1 MPEKSFV
8 FLSYTSDMD
17 QWPTGKSFRQA
28 ACDGIVEAGFVP
40 RHMGHFPARSTTPAD
55 NDQQELAKCDIYVG
69 ILGFNYGTPVRDQPE
84 WSHVQHEFYAAQKSG
99 KKLLVFLLHD
109 AAEGQPPLANPG
121 GEHSAR
127 QLAFR
132 QEVLNLNGRGLA
144 CNFFNTADEL
154 HHVVYRALQ
163 APGDSP
169 AVYSRVLDHT
179 ALRRVADWIEAC
191 REDKE
196 DRLDHYVPPHYAV
209 RSVGERRI
217 AEDGYVRVAEE
228 GDSADQEL
236 ARLLTGRRRLC
247 ISDDSGAGKSVFT
260 RRVLSFACTPAGQQA
275 VFGGQPGMVLRF
287 EPWKQDWP
295 ADLLI
300 AIEQEVRSSS
310 AAAGENVDPAAMTRW
325 LLLEGRI
332 LLLFDGLDQVRNEKS
347 IVAVSEFLTGP
358 GRHCSAII
366 TGRPY
371 RVDQGR
377 GNFLRSTDWEFAR
390 LEGFDDQ
397 QVTQYLTGFQV
408 DEIFPNREQ
417 VRELLRIPSVLR
429 IVREML
435 ESGHRV
441 ESFRSRGELYY
452 RACHQLVLDAGRRI
466 ELNFNHRRTRR
477 VEEILASIA
486 FAMMTLRLFGAATNQ
501 ATQVR
506 SVERAAGEICH
517 GGISDDEWREVQEI
531 SRLTNR
537 CILEGVDD
545 ESLSWQHRSMMEYY
559 CGLHL
564 ARYAR
569 EQCLRQAVKFA
580 GDPEWLW
587 AWRFVIELPTETVDE
602 SVRTASLALLF
613 RQPEQQRRPTE
624 LMYRAWPVLETRTAG
639 RAVLVRFRDEY
650 PARLIH
656 SNALT
661 QLESSFLHCP
671 PLILKDVRRFWMGA
685 GGDDLRMIH
694 RGLPRIQLEVQSF
707 LLLRA
712 PVTVAQFSEFDAR
725 YVATETETLRR
736 FATTDECP
744 AIMLNWYDAWCF
756 AAWSGSRLPREFEWE
771 FACRAG
777 TETYFW
783 WGNDMDPKK
792 CTFGTPPTSPADSAH
807 ANSWGITEMS
817 GNVWEWCEDWFD
829 GDLNWTIQQQ
839 FHGVERVL
847 RGGSFGDKGATVIQL
862 GCTYRYSFSPEH
874 RFFDF
879 GVRLA
884 RDEHKEFS

>member
-28 ACDGIVEAGFVP
+28 AFDGIVEAGFVP

-132 QEVLNLNGRGLA
+132 QEVLNLNGRGLV
-144 CNFFNTADEL
+144 CNFFKTADEL

-275 VFGGQPGMVLRF
+275 VFGGQPGLVLRF

-300 AIEQEVRSSS
+300 AIEQEVRSSC

-377 GNFLRSTDWEFAR
+377 GNLLRSTDWEFAR
-390 LEGFDDQ
+390 IEGFDDQ

-441 ESFRSRGELYY
+441 ESFRSRGELYH

-466 ELNFNHRRTRR
+466 ELDFNHRRTRR

-486 FAMMTLRLFGAATNQ
+486 FAMMTLRLYGAATNQ

-587 AWRFVIELPTETVDE
+587 AWRFAIELPTETVDE

-624 LMYRAWPVLETRTAG
+624 LMYRAWPVLSRTPDGKAVIEQFG
-639 RAVLVRFRDEY
+639 MDYFHKLKQSKPLQQLATSFVRCPPQKSAMNTEYPMGSTKHSPEAYPDEKPMVSVLVAPFRM
-650 PARLIH
+650 L
-656 SNALT
+656 N
-661 QLESSFLHCP
+661 
-671 PLILKDVRRFWMGA
+671 
-685 GGDDLRMIH
+685 
-694 RGLPRIQLEVQSF
+694 
-707 LLLRA
+707 A
-712 PVTVAQFSEFDAR
+712 PVTVEQFAEFDSA
-725 YVATETETLRR
+725 YVHQTRCRL
-736 FATTDECP
+736 DEYAPFPQSP
-744 AIMLNWYDAWCF
+744 AIEISWYDAWCF
-756 AAWSGSRLPREFEWE
+756 AKWSQSRLPREYEWE
-771 FACRAG
+771 FGCRAG
-777 TETYFW
+777 TRSLYW
-783 WGNDMDPKK
+783 WGNKMDRSRCVAGTEYTKPPEQHRSNPWGLMDM
-792 CTFGTPPTSPADSAH
+792 
-807 ANSWGITEMS
+807 I

-829 GDLNWTIQQQ
+829 KSLQKTIDESGDRQY
-839 FHGVERVL
+839 RVM
-847 RGGSFGDKGATVIQL
+847 RGGAFNIDNDNEFRVANRSHAHPHDRQVGD
-862 GCTYRYSFSPEH
+862 GCRIC
-874 RFFDF
+874 
-879 GVRLA
+879 
-884 RDEHKEFS
+884 RDCSD

>member
-1 MPEKSFV
+1 MHEKSFV

-84 WSHVQHEFYAAQKSG
+84 WSHVQHEFYAAQKAG
-99 KKLLVFLLHD
+99 KKLLVFLIHD

-144 CNFFNTADEL
+144 CNFFMTADEL

-169 AVYSRVLDHT
+169 TVYSRVLEQT

-209 RSVGERRI
+209 RSVGERWI

-236 ARLLTGRRRLC
+236 AQLLTGRRRLC

-275 VFGGQPGMVLRF
+275 VFGGQPGLVLRF

-310 AAAGENVDPAAMTRW
+310 AAAGENVNPAAMTRW

-358 GRHCSAII
+358 GRQCSAII

-371 RVDQGR
+371 RMDQAR
-377 GNFLRSTDWEFAR
+377 GNLLRSGDWQLAR
-390 LEGFDDQ
+390 IEPFDDEQ
-397 QVTQYLTGFQV
+397 MAEYLTGFDI
-408 DEIFPNREQ
+408 DEVFPNKND
-417 VRELLRIPSVLR
+417 VRDLIRIPSVLR
-429 IVREML
+429 IVRELL
-435 ESGHRV
+435 ESGHPI
-441 ESFRSRGELYY
+441 ELFHSRGELYH
-452 RACHQLVLDAGRRI
+452 RACYRLVEDAGRK
-466 ELNFNHRRTRR
+466 LDLCFDHRRMRR
-477 VEEILASIA
+477 LEEILASIA
-486 FAMMTLRLFGAATNQ
+486 FAMMTLRLYGAA
-501 ATQVR
+501 ARDAAQVIA
-506 SVERAAGEICH
+506 VEKAVQLFQSPPV
-517 GGISDDEWREVQEI
+517 SDDEWRQVREI
-531 SRLTNR
+531 SQLTNR
-537 CILEGVDD
+537 CILEGV
-545 ESLSWQHRSMMEYY
+545 ENELLSWQHRAMMEYY
-559 CGLHL
+559 CGLYL
-564 ARYAR
+564 GRYAR
-569 EQCLRQAVKFA
+569 RDCLLQVAEFA
-580 GDPEWLW
+580 GDPEWSW
-587 AWRFVIELPTETVDE
+587 AWRFAIELPQEAVDE
-602 SVRTASLALLF
+602 STRTASLALVF
-613 RQPEQQRRPTE
+613 RQPDQQRRPTE
-624 LMYRAWPVLETRTAG
+624 LMYRAWRALSETPEGKRVLEQFHSEYLEKRQSSNSLQQMEASF
-639 RAVLVRFRDEY
+639 VR
-650 PARLIH
+650 
-656 SNALT
+656 
-661 QLESSFLHCP
+661 CP
-671 PLILKDVRRFWMGA
+671 PQTVAHKTKYLMGSTKNCPGA
-685 GGDDLRMIH
+685 YPDEKPQISVT
-694 RGLPRIQLEVQSF
+694 VQAF
-707 LLLRA
+707 LLLDA
-712 PVTVAQFSEFDAR
+712 PVTVEQFSEFDSSYQDQIR
-725 YVATETETLRR
+725 CRL
-736 FATTDECP
+736 DEYAPYPRSP
-744 AIMLNWYDAWCF
+744 AIEISWYDAWCF
-756 AAWSGSRLPREFEWE
+756 AKWSQSRLPRECEWE

-777 TETYFW
+777 TASLYW
-783 WGNDMDPKK
+783 WGNKIDQNR
-792 CTFGTPPTSPADSAH
+792 CVADSEGTSVPVKRR
-807 ANSWGITEMS
+807 ANPWRIIDMI

-829 GDLNWTIQQQ
+829 HSLEKTYHRCGDRQY
-839 FHGVERVL
+839 RVI
-847 RGGSFGDKGATVIQL
+847 RGGAFNIENAHELRSANRSFADPQERRVGD
-862 GCTYRYSFSPEH
+862 GCRIC
-874 RFFDF
+874 
-879 GVRLA
+879 
-884 RDEHKEFS
+884 RDCSD